1 MTAMAGPVAVI
12 TGAATGIGQAC
23 AEVVRRAGWATAG
36 IDLNP
41 SATDLPLRADVADRA
56 AVAAAVDQAAGRFG
70 RIDLL
75 VTAAGYYEE
84 GIGVAEITHEQWD
97 RMLAVVLGGTVHAFA
112 AVLPHMLARG
122 EGSIVAIS
130 SGLALAGG
138 ATGLHY
144 VAAQGAVLGL
154 VKSLAMEVAETGI
167 RVNAVAQGPTGTPL
181 LPPGSPSRD
190 PGYLATL
197 PLGRLVTPAEVAAA
211 VYYLA
216 TEGSMYCGE
225 VLSPNAGAVI

>member
-1 MTAMAGPVAVI
+1 MTAVAGPVAVI
-12 TGAATGIGQAC
+12 TGAASGIGQAC

-75 VTAAGYYEE
+75 VTAAGYCEE

-138 ATGLHY
+138 ATGQHC

-154 VKSLAMEVAETGI
+154 VKSLAVEVAETGI
-167 RVNAVAQGPTGTPL
+167 RVNAVAPGPAGAR
-181 LPPGSPSRD
+181 GSPWRE
-190 PGYLATL
+190 PGQAATL
-197 PLGRLVTPAEVAAA
+197 PLGRLVTPAEIAAA

-225 VLSPNAGAVI
+225 VLSPNAGAAI